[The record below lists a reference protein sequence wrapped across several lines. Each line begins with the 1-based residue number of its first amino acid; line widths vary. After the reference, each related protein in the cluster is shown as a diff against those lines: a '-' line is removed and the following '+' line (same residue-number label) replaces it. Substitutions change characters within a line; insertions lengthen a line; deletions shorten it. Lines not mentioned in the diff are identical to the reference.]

1 MISKNFKNENKK
13 ERMGN
18 MRKFKLKKII
28 SYLLT
33 LLLSLNLVAPYVRAF
48 CSETHEY
55 TTKMGM
61 NLFRN
66 NFQESFDRIYNEKS
80 QEQLMTFCTRPDEDE
95 STGGFKYHFY
105 NPATE
110 KNFMGEDESAL
121 KKCNDHYN
129 NALKYYKD
137 GKQLDAFEELGRSL
151 HFLEDLNTPVHT
163 NNQTF
168 IDTAFNV
175 AFHVSFEN
183 RCKEIQDDAVALMC
197 KREFVYYKDNSL
209 TTIAKASALLANDN
223 FYALYEKFIDKN
235 TVAAHSI
242 INAQK
247 AVAGVLYKF
256 TLDVA

>member
-1 MISKNFKNENKK
+1 
-13 ERMGN
+13 
-18 MRKFKLKKII
+18 MRKFKIKKII

-33 LLLSLNLVAPYVRAF
+33 LLLSLNLAVPYVGAF

-61 NLFRN
+61 NLFKN
-66 NFQESFDRIYNEKS
+66 NFKENFCQIYDKEAQK
-80 QEQLMTFCTRPDEDE
+80 QLMVFCTRPDEDE
-95 STGGFKYHFY
+95 CTGGFKYHFY

-110 KNFMGEDESAL
+110 KNFMGENKSAL
-121 KKCNDHYN
+121 KKCNDHYS

-137 GKQLDAFEELGRSL
+137 GKKLDAFEELGRSL

-183 RCKEIQDDAVALMC
+183 RCKEIQDNVVASMC
-197 KREFVYYKDNSL
+197 KREFAYYKNNSI

-223 FYALYEKFIDKN
+223 FYALYEKFLDKN
-235 TVAAHSI
+235 LVAVNSI
-242 INAQK
+242 TNAQK

-256 TLDVA
+256 TLDVALA

>member
-1 MISKNFKNENKK
+1 MRN
-13 ERMGN
+13 MGKL
-18 MRKFKLKKII
+18 KFKKII

-33 LLLSLNLVAPYVRAF
+33 LLFVSLAIPQVGAF
-48 CSETHEY
+48 SSDTHEY
-55 TTKMGM
+55 TTKMGIK
-61 NLFRN
+61 LFQN
-66 NFQESFDRIYNEKS
+66 NFRKTFDKVYNKEAQS
-80 QEQLMTFCTRPDEDE
+80 QLMTFCTRPDEDE
-95 STGGFKYHFY
+95 SGGAFKYHFY

-129 NALKYYKD
+129 NALRYYKE
-137 GKQLDAFEELGRSL
+137 GKKLDAFEELARAL

-168 IDTAFNV
+168 IDTTFNV

-183 RCKEIQDDAVALMC
+183 RCKEIQNQVIATMN
-197 KREFVYYKDNSL
+197 KREFNYYKDNSL

-223 FYALYEKFIDKN
+223 FYALYEKFLDKSL
-235 TVAAHSI
+235 VAVNSI
-242 INAQK
+242 ENAQK

-256 TLDVA
+256 TLDIEA